1 MIPEDKF
8 LCAFTHIFAGGYAAG
23 YYGYKWAEVM
33 SADCYG
39 AFEEAGLEDDEAMRR
54 IGAKYRETIL
64 ALGGSRS
71 ALEVFREFLGRD
83 PQIKALIRQQ
93 NLI

>member
-1 MIPEDKF
+1 
-8 LCAFTHIFAGGYAAG
+8 
-23 YYGYKWAEVM
+23 M